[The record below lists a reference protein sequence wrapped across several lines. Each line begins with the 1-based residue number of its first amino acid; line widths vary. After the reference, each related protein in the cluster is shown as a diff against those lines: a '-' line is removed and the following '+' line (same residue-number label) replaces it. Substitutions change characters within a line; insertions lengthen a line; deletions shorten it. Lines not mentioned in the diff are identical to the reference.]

1 VTVLIYDC
9 SFRLSH
15 IISKKILFK
24 INSMDI
30 LEQFLGRAEIQIC
43 GEVIQDIFV
52 DKSFITE
59 YFSLK
64 FSYYISG

>member
-1 VTVLIYDC
+1 
-9 SFRLSH
+9 
-15 IISKKILFK
+15 
-24 INSMDI
+24 MDI